1 MDAVTRWRA
10 LGAMVLLA
18 SILTA
23 CSDDAEPQ
31 AAATATPPPA
41 TAPAVAGGSGTPT
54 PSPSPSAMP
63 TTAVPTT
70 SGAGPAQVVQQVR
83 GSVVLIRAGTAAPTG
98 PFGSRSGGAGT
109 GSGFVIDARGYIVT
123 NNHVVT
129 LGTDTPANRFEV
141 SLADGRTTTATLVGR
156 DARTD
161 LAVLKVEVPNLS
173 ALRWAEPAA
182 IQVGQ
187 AVVAIG
193 FPLDL
198 GAAPTVTTGV
208 VSATDRV
215 INETL
220 AIEGRPYRIDISGAI
235 QTDAAINPGNSGGPL
250 LNLQGEVVGINT
262 AGLASAGGQPVQ
274 GIFFA
279 VGAQVAQP
287 IVQTLIEEGSVER
300 GYLGVQVASVTRE
313 VARATNLPVDAG
325 AAVVSADAGTPAA
338 RAGLRSGDV
347 IVTVGDQAIANTGD
361 LTRAL
366 FRYQP
371 GTTVPVEVVRA
382 GQRQTI
388 TVTLGRRP
396 TGAE

>member
-10 LGAMVLLA
+10 LGAAVLLA

-23 CSDDAEPQ
+23 CSDDADPQ

-41 TAPAVAGGSGTPT
+41 TTPAMAVGSGTST
-54 PSPSPSAMP
+54 PSPSSMP
-63 TTAVPTT
+63 AAAAPATG
-70 SGAGPAQVVQQVR
+70 GAGAAQVVQQVR
-83 GSVVLIRAGTAAPTG
+83 GSVALIRAGTAAPAG
-98 PFGSRSGGAGT
+98 PFGGRGGGAGT

-129 LGTDTPANRFEV
+129 LGTDTPASRFEV
-141 SLADGRTTTATLVGR
+141 SLADGRTTSATLVGR

-161 LAVLKVEVPNLS
+161 LAVLKVEVADLT
-173 ALRWAEPAA
+173 ALRWAEPAS

-262 AGLASAGGQPVQ
+262 AGLTSAGGQPVQ

-279 VGAQVAQP
+279 VGAQVARP
-287 IVQTLIEEGSVER
+287 IVQALIAEGSVER

-325 AAVVSADAGTPAA
+325 AAVVSAEAGSPAA
-338 RAGLRSGDV
+338 RAGVRPGDV

-371 GTTVPVEVVRA
+371 GTTVPVEVVRQ
-382 GQRQTI
+382 GQRQTVA
-388 TVTLGRRP
+388 VTLDRRP